1 MWWSLALNVGDQ
13 FAAHAQ
19 SWKQQQ
25 EQLLHQYC
33 QRWGRYLTVVFGA
46 WYGRV
51 EQQRALFDAS
61 NPKLMVSSILTSPQS
76 CAGLL
81 PESIL
86 SW

>member
-1 MWWSLALNVGDQ
+1 MWWSLALNLGDQ

-19 SWKQQQ
+19 SWKRQQ

-61 NPKLMVSSILTSPQS
+61 NQTN
-76 CAGLL
+76 GLL
-81 PESIL
+81 HPDIAAVL
-86 SW
+86 CRHAA